1 MKTTRLLSTVLLCLL
16 ALTACVDDDIKENYV
31 FGSIVYSVEAATDG
45 VSKRTIEIEPLEF
58 RNPTDQEQ
66 TVNVDPYPDDFRYIT
81 LQSDDPLAFGW
92 KDSEEVLIAQPVID
106 GSEVGELS
114 NEECK
119 VPYRKGENQ
128 YDSHYIDP
136 REYTIPPAHTALCRR
151 KCHLPANAGDLHPDA
166 ERRTDG
172 RGKDGERNAGVR
184 CALRKWYIYGVGRAG
199 VGLATDR
206 SLRNGSALHDF
217 LFFSRF
223 PLLFIPLCL
232 IFVFECLSL

>member
-1 MKTTRLLSTVLLCLL
+1 MKTTRLLSTVLFCLL

-45 VSKRTIEIEPLEF
+45 VSKRTIEIKSQEF

-66 TVNVDPYPDDFRYIT
+66 TVTVDPYPDDFRYIT

-128 YDSHYIDP
+128 YDSHYIAP
-136 REYTIPPAHTALCRR
+136 REYTIPPHTLLYVGGSVTFKRTQVTYTLTL
-151 KCHLPANAGDLHPDA
+151 KGELTGEEKTVKGTLVYDA
-166 ERRTDG
+166 PCESGIYTVS
-172 RGKDGERNAGVR
+172 GE
-184 CALRKWYIYGVGRAG
+184 L
-199 VGLATDR
+199 
-206 SLRNGSALHDF
+206 
-217 LFFSRF
+217 
-223 PLLFIPLCL
+223 
-232 IFVFECLSL
+232 E